1 MTGVMESQVDDDLYD
16 DEELMDAD
24 LELDDTDPEDFEEF
38 AEDDDEIRESRR
50 AENRESHVPLWRLI
64 EMSGENR
71 RLKLDIA
78 DFEDYEIY
86 DAFDGDLAESLAH

>member
-1 MTGVMESQVDDDLYD
+1 MTGVVESQVDNDLYD

-24 LELDDTDPEDFEEF
+24 LELDGTDPDDFDEF
-38 AEDDDEIRESRR
+38 AEDDDEILVSRR
-50 AENRESHVPLWRLI
+50 SENRDSHVPLWRLI

-71 RLKLDIA
+71 KLKLDIA

-86 DAFDGDLAESLAH
+86 DAFDGDLAEGLAH

>member
-1 MTGVMESQVDDDLYD
+1 MTGVVESQVDNDLYD

-24 LELDDTDPEDFEEF
+24 LELDGTDPEDFDEF
-38 AEDDDEIRESRR
+38 AEEDDILESRR
-50 AENRESHVPLWRLI
+50 SGNRESHVPLWRLI

-86 DAFDGDLAESLAH
+86 DAFDGDLAETLAH